1 MVRLRAAIV
10 SFAAFG
16 LVACRSGPGV
26 GLFTQYEYEE
36 ETYLS
41 LDGTATVYVNSSIP
55 ALNALRGSQF
65 DTNPNATIDRAAI
78 TSFFERP
85 VADGGPE
92 APPAAAPG
100 AAAPRL
106 RVTRVTFSHRN
117 DRLYVHVRLSVDDV
131 RQLEAAAP
139 FAWSTYAFA
148 QDGGLMVYRQRL
160 GAATPHAQAATNQTG
175 ANWTGNE
182 LVAFR
187 MHIPSK
193 VAYHNAGADNLRR
206 GNILVWE
213 QPLRDRLA
221 GAPLEIEARM
231 ETQSILYRTL
241 WLFLGTIGAVAL
253 MFAAV
258 VWWVAKGGART
269 RARVAAQ
276 HHASR

>member
-10 SFAAFG
+10 SFSVASA
-16 LVACRSGPGV
+16 LVACSSGPGA

-41 LDGTATVYVNSSIP
+41 LDGAATVYVNSSIP

-65 DTNPNATIDRAAI
+65 DTSPGATIDRAAI
-78 TSFFERP
+78 TAFFER
-85 VADGGPE
+85 AGDE
-92 APPAAAPG
+92 TRREESRASAAPP
-100 AAAPRL
+100 RV

-117 DRLYVHVRLSVDDV
+117 SRLYIHVRLSVDDV
-131 RQLEAAAP
+131 RQLEQAAP
-139 FAWSTYAFA
+139 FAWSTYDLG
-148 QDGGLMVYRQRL
+148 QQGNLMVYRQRVRNPAE
-160 GAATPHAQAATNQTG
+160 GASQATTAA
-175 ANWTGNE
+175 AHWTGSE

-221 GAPLEIEARM
+221 GRPVEIEARM

-253 MFAAV
+253 MFAV
-258 VWWVAKGGART
+258 IVWWIAKGGAR
-269 RARVAAQ
+269 ARVAPQ